1 MDIYLQDLVK
11 DLDSYLRDSD
21 HLINILKETTWQ
33 EGLSFLTLDVTALY
47 LNIDHDLGVEC
58 VEKALRNDREITD
71 KQRSFLADSLNFILE
86 NNYFQYEDS
95 IYWQRKGT
103 AMGTRVAPSFA
114 NIFMGA
120 FEDTHIYIYNN
131 NTLREK
137 CGIYK
142 RFIDDLFVLWNVN
155 EDEAMEFANNLNQN
169 QWGITFTSMGSNRL
183 NFWTYL

>member
-47 LNIDHDLGVEC
+47 SNIDHDLGVEC

-71 KQRSFLADSLNFILE
+71 EQRSFLADSPNFILE

-95 IYWQRKGT
+95 IY
-103 AMGTRVAPSFA
+103 
-114 NIFMGA
+114 
-120 FEDTHIYIYNN
+120 
-131 NTLREK
+131 
-137 CGIYK
+137 
-142 RFIDDLFVLWNVN
+142 
-155 EDEAMEFANNLNQN
+155 
-169 QWGITFTSMGSNRL
+169 
-183 NFWTYL
+183 